1 MERPHPDMDRVRDA
15 LRERDDSVPSDE
27 EAPPSDE
34 EAPPSDEEAP
44 PPEPLEDDEPEDDG
58 DA

>member
-1 MERPHPDMDRVRDA
+1 MTERPHPDMDRVRDA

-27 EAPPSDE
+27 EAPP
-34 EAPPSDEEAP
+34 
-44 PPEPLEDDEPEDDG
+44 PEPPEDDEPEDDG